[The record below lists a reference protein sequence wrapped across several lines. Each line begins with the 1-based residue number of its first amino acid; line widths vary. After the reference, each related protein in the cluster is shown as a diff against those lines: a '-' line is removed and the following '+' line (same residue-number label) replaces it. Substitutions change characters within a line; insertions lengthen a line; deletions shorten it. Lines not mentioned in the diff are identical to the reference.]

1 MKLSWLT
8 VVLGL
13 LVLACG
19 GGTDPVD
26 PDASQQAD
34 AASPDAASPDAA
46 VDAGGPDAPTWD
58 PGPVGNVLAQTT
70 VTVDGTTQTI
80 TVGVATVVIPA
91 GALPTGTLLI
101 LRLQNGV
108 NRTGGTPIGG
118 LVMQFLTNGVA
129 PSVPLTLRL
138 PSPGPGSFTELSSAE
153 AASAWT
159 DEGPASVAGGEV
171 VIAVSHF
178 SLWTASAA
186 AAGGDWPE
194 LGLHDGGPA
203 YAGITSAVTATQGGG
218 IEILFPSLTGATY
231 WIYVRPQAGTHNFHR
246 AHAMTVAG
254 NTPMFLGG
262 LTPGVN
268 YCVTARARS
277 AQVEDGNTA
286 EQCAIAAPTPA
297 PASMTMGT
305 PPALRWTDT
314 ELSLTVATGLA
325 AGLRYDLERAI
336 DGGSYAV
343 VATRRQNIYRPGID
357 ENVAFTD
364 VAEVAGA
371 YQYRV
376 RAFADGVD
384 VGVSDVQS
392 FALVTKP
399 WKQVLARYPETLAL
413 RPSPQLLVDNA
424 GRLVIQGVVS
434 PGSASAFVAAPS
446 VASLRRG
453 PDLTGDVGLWKRL
466 WCRYQDVDFNMGIS
480 IHHQAVARAADGSV
494 FVLEASIVAGPAG
507 ARVSRLFKIG
517 PTGCAQIVNTSL
529 MGVFDL
535 AVHPTDPMRLAV
547 AANRGVFVS
556 SDGGASF
563 RLFGG
568 YQPRAVAYAAGG
580 TLYLATSTVMTSSAD
595 QATFTNYGT
604 WPDATDV
611 PKAMAIRA
619 DGTMA
624 AVGAG
629 GTQAQSGAYVGPA
642 GGALV
647 FEDSGLTT
655 SHLREGLTWL
665 ADGRLLV
672 LMQISN
678 PPGGPAERKRIVV
691 RAAAG
696 GWSTIEIPGPWLAP
710 SPILPVLFDLRAG
723 HAAELYAGYHRSRD
737 GGVTWELTPLGKAV
751 AATIDGANLALFV
764 TSYNGSA
771 FETRR
776 SLDGGDTGVLLPFPL
791 PDDGLTWFD
800 PATPLNGYRAGG
812 QYTTNG
818 GATWQSSTG
827 AGLFAHVGFANGGSV
842 FATPTTT
849 GPGSQSAND
858 GASWTVV
865 TGTNRTMACG
875 NGSTAIISASGG
887 IQAWSSTGFGSVV
900 AISIPRTC
908 AVSADGQIVYLG
920 SVGGVQKSTTG
931 IAGPYTA
938 LTGSVGGT
946 TPMRVSADGQRL
958 SFNGWWTES
967 GGQ

>member
-26 PDASQQAD
+26 PDASQQADAASPDAASPDAASPDAASPDAASPD

-305 PPALRWTDT
+305 PPAPSLPNWPRRW
-314 ELSLTVATGLA
+314 
-325 AGLRYDLERAI
+325 
-336 DGGSYAV
+336 
-343 VATRRQNIYRPGID
+343 
-357 ENVAFTD
+357 
-364 VAEVAGA
+364 
-371 YQYRV
+371 
-376 RAFADGVD
+376 
-384 VGVSDVQS
+384 
-392 FALVTKP
+392 
-399 WKQVLARYPETLAL
+399 
-413 RPSPQLLVDNA
+413 RPS
-424 GRLVIQGVVS
+424 R
-434 PGSASAFVAAPS
+434 
-446 VASLRRG
+446 
-453 PDLTGDVGLWKRL
+453 
-466 WCRYQDVDFNMGIS
+466 
-480 IHHQAVARAADGSV
+480 
-494 FVLEASIVAGPAG
+494 
-507 ARVSRLFKIG
+507 
-517 PTGCAQIVNTSL
+517 
-529 MGVFDL
+529 
-535 AVHPTDPMRLAV
+535 
-547 AANRGVFVS
+547 
-556 SDGGASF
+556 
-563 RLFGG
+563 
-568 YQPRAVAYAAGG
+568 
-580 TLYLATSTVMTSSAD
+580 
-595 QATFTNYGT
+595 TN
-604 WPDATDV
+604 
-611 PKAMAIRA
+611 
-619 DGTMA
+619 
-624 AVGAG
+624 
-629 GTQAQSGAYVGPA
+629 
-642 GGALV
+642 
-647 FEDSGLTT
+647 
-655 SHLREGLTWL
+655 
-665 ADGRLLV
+665 
-672 LMQISN
+672 
-678 PPGGPAERKRIVV
+678 
-691 RAAAG
+691 
-696 GWSTIEIPGPWLAP
+696 
-710 SPILPVLFDLRAG
+710 
-723 HAAELYAGYHRSRD
+723 
-737 GGVTWELTPLGKAV
+737 
-751 AATIDGANLALFV
+751 
-764 TSYNGSA
+764 
-771 FETRR
+771 
-776 SLDGGDTGVLLPFPL
+776 
-791 PDDGLTWFD
+791 
-800 PATPLNGYRAGG
+800 
-812 QYTTNG
+812 
-818 GATWQSSTG
+818 
-827 AGLFAHVGFANGGSV
+827 
-842 FATPTTT
+842 
-849 GPGSQSAND
+849 
-858 GASWTVV
+858 
-865 TGTNRTMACG
+865 
-875 NGSTAIISASGG
+875 
-887 IQAWSSTGFGSVV
+887 
-900 AISIPRTC
+900 
-908 AVSADGQIVYLG
+908 
-920 SVGGVQKSTTG
+920 
-931 IAGPYTA
+931 
-938 LTGSVGGT
+938 
-946 TPMRVSADGQRL
+946 
-958 SFNGWWTES
+958 
-967 GGQ
+967 